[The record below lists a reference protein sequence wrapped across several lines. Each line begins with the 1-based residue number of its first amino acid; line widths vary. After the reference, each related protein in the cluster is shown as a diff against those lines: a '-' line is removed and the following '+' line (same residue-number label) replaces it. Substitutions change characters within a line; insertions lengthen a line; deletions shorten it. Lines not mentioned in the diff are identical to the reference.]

1 MIEGDPEEAIR
12 TDSVA
17 AVAIVGPRVDADG
30 TRGITVLYDAA
41 SDRSNRGRDRLSE
54 AVGEWRDSLLAG
66 RLDDRALP
74 RSFAL
79 PVASRA
85 TLELVDVSGRRVA
98 SRDVGTL
105 GAGRHEMNLG
115 EGQRLSSGIYFVR
128 LTQGVNVAT
137 RRVTVLE

>member
-1 MIEGDPEEAIR
+1 MDVNGNESAFALLTPGGTVDVPGAG
-12 TDSVA
+12 
-17 AVAIVGPRVDADG
+17 AVRFALEPLRNPS
-30 TRGITVLYDAA
+30 Y
-41 SDRSNRGRDRLSE
+41 N
-54 AVGEWRDSLLAG
+54 G
-66 RLDDRALP
+66 RLQVR
-74 RSFAL
+74 FAL